1 MRQLSSTLY
10 LLLALGLPAGAGH
23 SAPAVPATPTP
34 SSPGRAY
41 RVPYRLTATKH
52 LLVRARL
59 DGKGPFNFILDT
71 GAPALFVAPE
81 AAKKAGLKADE
92 EGWATVKRLEIEGG
106 AVVEQQEARIQEPPQ
121 LTGMNLVGL
130 PGARLDGV
138 LGYNLIARFRM
149 EIDLTRPVMVW
160 TPLKYQPLPLVSIAE
175 LPEPKAPAP
184 KAPVGGA
191 PGTPDPPGTPPAE
204 IAALEKLPGLL
215 GALAPKRAEIPQ
227 VARGFLGFELA
238 AAPGVPR
245 VTRVFPHS
253 PAARAKLAVGDRITH
268 LALPGKPAQ
277 PVKSV
282 GELRALAAQ
291 VAAGETVRLS
301 VLRGQRKLT
310 VTVRG
315 ANGI

>member
-10 LLLALGLPAGAGH
+10 LFLALGLPVGA
-23 SAPAVPATPTP
+23 APPVPAVPATPAP
-34 SSPGRAY
+34 SPPGRTY

-52 LLVRARL
+52 LLVRAKL
-59 DGKGPFNFILDT
+59 HGKGPFNFILDT
-71 GAPALFVAPE
+71 GAPALFISPE

-106 AVVEQQEARIQEPPQ
+106 AVVEKQEARVQEPPQ

-160 TPLKYQPLPLVSIAE
+160 TPLKYQPLPLVSITE
-175 LPEPKAPAP
+175 LPEPGAPASKP
-184 KAPVGGA
+184 PAGNSAPPET
-191 PGTPDPPGTPPAE
+191 PGEPPAE
-204 IAALEKLPGLL
+204 LAAMEKLPGLL
-215 GALAPKRAEIPQ
+215 GTLVPKRAEIPQ

-238 AAPGVPR
+238 SAPGIPR
-245 VTRVFPHS
+245 ITRVLPQS

-268 LALPGKPAQ
+268 LALLGKTAQ

-282 GELRALAAQ
+282 EELQTLATQ
-291 VAAGETVRLS
+291 VAAGEAVRLT
-301 VLRGQRKLT
+301 VLRGKRKLA
-310 VTVRG
+310 VVVRAG
-315 ANGI
+315 NGF